1 MSFNTLNL
9 IFFFSL
15 HNSNLW
21 LHNSNIYKLKID
33 SNYNLSVK
41 SRKELLKE
49 VSKLASLLTTEEKKA
64 IFMERGLPISIFG
77 GKPSGLEAIV
87 IYLKEVE
94 KKTIKEIAK
103 ILNRKLST
111 IYTTYQQGK
120 KKGKLNLSGEIR
132 IPWEIF
138 SARKHSVLEILVNFL
153 KHEKKLSLT
162 EISEK
167 LNRSYS
173 TIKTVNRR
181 YYLKHA

>member
-1 MSFNTLNL
+1 
-9 IFFFSL
+9 
-15 HNSNLW
+15 
-21 LHNSNIYKLKID
+21 
-33 SNYNLSVK
+33 LSVK

-120 KKGKLNLSGEIR
+120 KKGK
-132 IPWEIF
+132 
-138 SARKHSVLEILVNFL
+138 
-153 KHEKKLSLT
+153 
-162 EISEK
+162 
-167 LNRSYS
+167 
-173 TIKTVNRR
+173 
-181 YYLKHA
+181 